1 MNSVINSQE
10 ASMVTTRCLHSSTRT
25 VAGKATTS
33 GDMEGLVPKNLAQR
47 LQINGA
53 AGLVSYLKGKPFP
66 F

>member
-1 MNSVINSQE
+1 
-10 ASMVTTRCLHSSTRT
+10 